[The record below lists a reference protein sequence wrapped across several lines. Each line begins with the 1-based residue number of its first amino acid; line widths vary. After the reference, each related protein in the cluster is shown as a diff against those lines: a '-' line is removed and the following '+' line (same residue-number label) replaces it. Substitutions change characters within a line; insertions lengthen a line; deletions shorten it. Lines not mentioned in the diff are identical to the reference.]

1 MGQDTEM
8 SGEGECQ
15 ILPSVNCRPHFYQP
29 YYGTSPDLA
38 TFNVTIDNVVA
49 TGGYICSL
57 DYTVT
62 KSVVHRCN
70 TNTVGGC
77 NGPTLSNGGCSSG
90 FVAVGGICTRS
101 DQFQSRC
108 AEPTYYDD
116 YSCTCPDGTTTSPII
131 IDVGG
136 LGYDLTNAENGVLF
150 DILAEQFTMQRI
162 SWTLAASSNAFLV
175 LDRNGNSVIDTGE
188 ELFGNITPQPASADP
203 NGFRALAVY
212 DTLAQGGNNDG
223 SITGSDSIYSQLR
236 LWQDFNHNGLSEQT
250 ELSSLNSLGVA
261 TISLDY
267 KLSRRT
273 DEYGN
278 EFRYRAKITNAQ
290 GIQNGRWAWDV
301 FLVLKQD

>member
-1 MGQDTEM
+1 MLPRIVALVITTIFALTALVPVNTFACTVNSSGFVSTRATSDCDPGGVIGHYTQYNTYHINWSDTMGQDTEM

-70 TNTVGGC
+70 TNMVGGC

-131 IDVGG
+131 IDV
-136 LGYDLTNAENGVLF
+136 
-150 DILAEQFTMQRI
+150 
-162 SWTLAASSNAFLV
+162 
-175 LDRNGNSVIDTGE
+175 
-188 ELFGNITPQPASADP
+188 
-203 NGFRALAVY
+203 
-212 DTLAQGGNNDG
+212 
-223 SITGSDSIYSQLR
+223 
-236 LWQDFNHNGLSEQT
+236 
-250 ELSSLNSLGVA
+250 
-261 TISLDY
+261 
-267 KLSRRT
+267 
-273 DEYGN
+273 
-278 EFRYRAKITNAQ
+278 
-290 GIQNGRWAWDV
+290 
-301 FLVLKQD
+301 